1 MFDNLM
7 KLVMDHAGD
16 AIIKN
21 PAIPN
26 ERNDEAVKE
35 TTNSIVN
42 SLKGKSSGIG
52 GGTDIMSMLQGGNA
66 LSLTKLVEG
75 NVAGDLM
82 KKFGVDNKQ
91 AGEIVGKMLP
101 GIMSQFVSKTN
112 DPKDSSFD
120 LGSIMNYLK

>member
-7 KLVMDHAGD
+7 KLVQEHAGD

-21 PAIPN
+21 NAIPN

-42 SLKGKSSGIG
+42 SLKGQTSGLSG
-52 GGTDIMSMLQGGNA
+52 GANLMSMLQSGNA
-66 LSLTKLVEG
+66 SSLTKLVEG
-75 NVAGDLM
+75 NVVGDLM
-82 KKFGVDNKQ
+82 KKFGVDSNQ
-91 AGEIVGKMLP
+91 AGEMVGKMLP
-101 GIMSQFVSKTN
+101 GIMDKFVSKTN

-120 LGSIMNYLK
+120 LGSIMSYLK

>member
-7 KLVMDHAGD
+7 KLVQEHAVD

-26 ERNDEAVKE
+26 ERNNEAVEE

-42 SLKGKSSGIG
+42 SLKGQTSGIG
-52 GGTDIMSMLQGGNA
+52 GGANLMSMFEGGNTA
-66 LSLTKLVEG
+66 SLTKLVEG
-75 NVAGDLM
+75 NVVGDLM

-91 AGEIVGKMLP
+91 AGEMVGKMLP
-101 GIMSQFVSKTN
+101 GIMGQFVSKTN
-112 DPKDSSFD
+112 DPSDSSFD
-120 LGSIMNYLK
+120 LGSIMSYLK